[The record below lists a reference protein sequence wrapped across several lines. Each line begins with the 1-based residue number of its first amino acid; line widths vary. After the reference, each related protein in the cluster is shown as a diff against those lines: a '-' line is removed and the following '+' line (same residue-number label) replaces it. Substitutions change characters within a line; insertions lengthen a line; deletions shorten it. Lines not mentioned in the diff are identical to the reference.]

1 MSAVA
6 RHIKKID
13 HIGIATADMT
23 AAVGLFVGV
32 LGATLIAG
40 GDNDRTGVRIMQL
53 SCGGFKIELMQP
65 LHGNSLISPRL
76 ATHGPGF
83 HHLTFVVDDV
93 VETIGDLAAAGV
105 GTVGTSLASANWRES
120 FLSPKQTFGTL
131 LQIVDT
137 ARRWDIP
144 TAAYSVA
151 DVLNGAV
158 LWNEDF
164 IDCLRSTS
172 AKASN

>member
-1 MSAVA
+1 MS
-6 RHIKKID
+6 
-13 HIGIATADMT
+13 
-23 AAVGLFVGV
+23 AAVGLFAGV
-32 LGATLIAG
+32 LGATLISG
-40 GDNDRTGVRIMQL
+40 GDNDRTGIRLMQL
-53 SCGGFKIELMQP
+53 SCGGSKVELMQP
-65 LHGNSLISPRL
+65 LRDDSLISSRL

-83 HHLTFVVDDV
+83 HHMTFVVDDV
-93 VETIGDLAAAGV
+93 VETMDDLAAAGV

-144 TAAYSVA
+144 TTAYSIE

-158 LWNEDF
+158 VWNEDF
-164 IDCLRSTS
+164 IDCLRSAG
-172 AKASN
+172 AKARN

>member
-1 MSAVA
+1 VSAAA

-13 HIGIATADMT
+13 HIGIATADMP
-23 AAVGLFVGV
+23 AAVDLFAGV

-40 GDNDRTGVRIMQL
+40 GDNDQTGIRLMQL
-53 SCGGFKIELMQP
+53 SCGGFKVELMQP
-65 LHGNSLISPRL
+65 LRGDSLISPRL

-93 VETIGDLAAAGV
+93 VETIDDLAAAGI

-144 TAAYSVA
+144 TTAYSIE

-158 LWNEDF
+158 AWNKDF
-164 IDCLRSTS
+164 IDCLR
-172 AKASN
+172 ARGRE